1 MKNIFKHKEII
12 YILIV
17 SLVVRILVSYFYSDT
32 VLRNEWSIILHN
44 YQISGIFGFNVVVS
58 ESLVMPKFAEI
69 GERVLPTAFMPPL
82 YLYFIYFV
90 KNLSN
95 ELVDIAALVVS
106 LQIIFSLISIF
117 IFYSII
123 KILTDN
129 KLLVRFF
136 TIVFAF
142 FPINVYASSQI
153 SSVSLQIFL
162 TLIFFY
168 YLLLIFKKEKLKY
181 IFIFSVMGGLLILI
195 RGEFLIFYIFTLIYF
210 FIFYKKQLK
219 LILISLSLTL
229 LTISPY
235 LIRNYFY
242 FDNLTLTKSF
252 GYNLL
257 KGNNPTFKVEGAPE
271 FMEKIIKKEV
281 KNIKLDNNYEFKLDN
296 IYRQKAL
303 NFIRNNPTEYFKLYL
318 LKIFSFLFFDINSTY
333 PNYFNVFH
341 IVPKIVIAI
350 TSLIGAII
358 AINKK
363 GFFQYLSFYFFLNI
377 FLFSVF
383 FILPRYSLI
392 LLPVQ
397 ILLSINFIKYLR
409 GKFFN

>member
-1 MKNIFKHKEII
+1 
-12 YILIV
+12 
-17 SLVVRILVSYFYSDT
+17 
-32 VLRNEWSIILHN
+32 
-44 YQISGIFGFNVVVS
+44 
-58 ESLVMPKFAEI
+58 
-69 GERVLPTAFMPPL
+69 
-82 YLYFIYFV
+82 
-90 KNLSN
+90 
-95 ELVDIAALVVS
+95 
-106 LQIIFSLISIF
+106 
-117 IFYSII
+117 
-123 KILTDN
+123 
-129 KLLVRFF
+129 
-136 TIVFAF
+136 
-142 FPINVYASSQI
+142 
-153 SSVSLQIFL
+153 
-162 TLIFFY
+162 
-168 YLLLIFKKEKLKY
+168 
-181 IFIFSVMGGLLILI
+181 
-195 RGEFLIFYIFTLIYF
+195 
-210 FIFYKKQLK
+210 
-219 LILISLSLTL
+219 
-229 LTISPY
+229 
-235 LIRNYFY
+235 
-242 FDNLTLTKSF
+242 
-252 GYNLL
+252 
-257 KGNNPTFKVEGAPE
+257 
-271 FMEKIIKKEV
+271 MEKIIKKEV